1 MSALVAALVSH
12 MLTSRREKQQWDRQV
27 SLRDQTWER
36 ERQERQEQWNRED
49 EARWH
54 HDRLAAYSSLL
65 GSVERWTTLARRVRP
80 FPLVGRTTLTKGD
93 QDRLEEL
100 VNEIYDA
107 ETKSELL
114 APETVMGKV
123 RGLYMLTSF
132 FTIDMSELNGRTPEE
147 LETRG
152 NELIDKVTKLRRA
165 VQDEIKKSLKIVIED
180 VETAEG
186 KGKRTSG

>member
-1 MSALVAALVSH
+1 M
-12 MLTSRREKQQWDRQV
+12 
-27 SLRDQTWER
+27 
-36 ERQERQEQWNRED
+36 
-49 EARWH
+49 
-54 HDRLAAYSSLL
+54 
-65 GSVERWTTLARRVRP
+65 
-80 FPLVGRTTLTKGD
+80 GRTTLTKGD